1 MTTNITF
8 LSDGSIRFGNG
19 VPEGPI
25 TTPMIVIPGPPA
37 QSDAPLPAPAPLAV
51 VFGPALEQDKSNHP
65 YQIFISHQQGQ
76 AAAPALALPTPDPEP
91 AKQPEPASAPAIEAA
106 PAPAPA
112 PVAVQAPAKDPS
124 MVAQFWYFG

>member
-25 TTPMIVIPGPPA
+25 TTPMIVIPGPPV
-37 QSDAPLPAPAPLAV
+37 QPDAPPPAPAPLAV
-51 VFGPALEQDKSNHP
+51 VFGPTLDQEKSKHP

-76 AAAPALALPTPDPEP
+76 AAAPALALPAPQSEPVKEPEP
-91 AKQPEPASAPAIEAA
+91 APAPAVEAA
-106 PAPAPA
+106 PALAPA
-112 PVAVQAPAKDPS
+112 PVAVQASAKDPS